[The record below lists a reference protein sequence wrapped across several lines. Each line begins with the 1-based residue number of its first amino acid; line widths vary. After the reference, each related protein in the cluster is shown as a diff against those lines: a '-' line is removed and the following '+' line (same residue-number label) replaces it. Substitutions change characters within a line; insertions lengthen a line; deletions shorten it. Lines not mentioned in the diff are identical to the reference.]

1 MKLPFLL
8 PFLPWSLALHVLS
21 VILWMAGMLILPL
34 IYLRH
39 RALEA
44 SAPAGTAFTTPAGT
58 AFAALEQMI
67 FKRLLNPAMYAAWG
81 FGILLILTPGTIR
94 WGEHWWQVKFASV
107 LALSWYHGKL
117 SAWRRKLRDGTGP
130 DAAILR
136 ITAIIPF
143 ALTAL
148 VVAMVIVQP

>member
-1 MKLPFLL
+1 MKLPTLL
-8 PFLPWSLALHVLS
+8 PFLHYVLALHVLS
-21 VILWMAGMLILPL
+21 VILWMAGMLVLPL

-39 RALEA
+39 RALEP
-44 SAPAGTAFTTPAGT
+44 SAPARAEFAG
-58 AFAALEQMI
+58 LERLI

-94 WGEHWWQVKFASV
+94 WGEHWWQVKFVSV
-107 LALSWYHGKL
+107 LLLSWYHGKL

-130 DAAILR
+130 DTAILR
-136 ITAIIPF
+136 LTAIIPF

-148 VVAMVIVQP
+148 VVAMVIIQP